1 MVSVGFKTDRGR
13 QRQNNEDSLFVLPE
27 QQLYIVADG
36 VGGHNSGELAS
47 RMSVGY
53 MAQYVAMNPMDG
65 INQKRE
71 LKRYFK
77 TCFEGANDLVF
88 KKAGGEEA
96 TLGMATTTVLC
107 LLKGSRAFVVNVG
120 DSRAYLIRDGQ
131 IMQITED
138 HTCVQELIDQGLLTR
153 EQAKNHPDKNMITRA
168 IGGDARIRPDYF
180 DFETFPDDTI
190 ILCTDGL
197 YGEIG
202 DEGILRVCESSA
214 TMHQMAKSLIDEANR
229 AGGRD
234 NITAVCI
241 RIQ

>member
-1 MVSVGFKTDRGR
+1 MQV
-13 QRQNNEDSLFVLPE
+13 
-27 QQLYIVADG
+27 
-36 VGGHNSGELAS
+36 
-47 RMSVGY
+47 
-53 MAQYVAMNPMDG
+53 
-65 INQKRE
+65 
-71 LKRYFK
+71 
-77 TCFEGANDLVF
+77 
-88 KKAGGEEA
+88 
-96 TLGMATTTVLC
+96 TT
-107 LLKGSRAFVVNVG
+107 
-120 DSRAYLIRDGQ
+120 
-131 IMQITED
+131 D
-138 HTCVQELIDQGLLTR
+138 HTCVQELIDQGLITP

-180 DFETFPDDTI
+180 DFETFPGDVI

-202 DEGILRVCESSA
+202 DAGILKVCESSV